1 MSSTQGAASLGA
13 RTQATK
19 DGEEPATL
27 IGDDADE
34 FSIWIGDGQFG
45 HPAQASDEAFCYLK
59 DPGDYDAMLEIG
71 EACKR
76 RPLQNAQGG

>member
-27 IGDDADE
+27 
-34 FSIWIGDGQFG
+34 IGDGQFG